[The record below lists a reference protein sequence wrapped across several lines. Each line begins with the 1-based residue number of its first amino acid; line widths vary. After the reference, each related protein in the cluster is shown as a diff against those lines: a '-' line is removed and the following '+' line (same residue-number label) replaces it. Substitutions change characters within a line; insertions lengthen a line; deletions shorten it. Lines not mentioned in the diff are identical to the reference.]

1 MKTTLIVNHR
11 NLFREKVLVWTS
23 GRTVLLE
30 VSINIPGCEFQ
41 GDLIEAFQYPKGRAY
56 ERVCPIL

>member
-1 MKTTLIVNHR
+1 VNHR

-23 GRTVLLE
+23 GRSVLLE